1 MEIFLFF
8 ALGFIIHSF
17 SSVNLLFFCIKT
29 ILSKIN
35 RCEAKHMPIGNNTPG
50 TCDKQARMCYIAV
63 CDLTL
68 WNTFNITV
76 LQPSKSPS
84 WSCGSICS
92 NSVAPELGN
101 WRALPEHRSVQLAA
115 RYRLEQPLGK
125 GLGSPLLPFKST
137 AVSYKGDTGR
147 QALFH
152 TTRLLKATQIPFMN
166 NSPLCQNI

>member
-1 MEIFLFF
+1 MEIFCFLP
-8 ALGFIIHSF
+8 LDVSSIHF
-17 SSVNLLFFCIKT
+17 SSINLLFFCIKT

-35 RCEAKHMPIGNNTPG
+35 RCEVKHMPIGSNTPG
-50 TCDKQARMCYIAV
+50 TCDKQARMCYIVV

-84 WSCGSICS
+84 WSCGIICS

-101 WRALPEHRSVQLAA
+101 WRPLPEQRSVQSAA
-115 RYRLEQPLGK
+115 RYRLEQPLEK
-125 GLGSPLLPFKST
+125 GLGSPFLPFKSP

-147 QALFH
+147 QAMFH
-152 TTRLLKATQIPFMN
+152 TTRLLKATQVPFMS